1 MKPSDTT
8 RKIADAAVGAAVGAA
23 IAGPAGA
30 VAGGLIGSQVAAHS
44 GHASEAGQSTAAS
57 PQTAGDPMACTQV
70 QRILVPVDF
79 SPHSL
84 NALRVARQWAGRFG
98 SEILLLH
105 VLEPI
110 LTYASFAVEPVAPV
124 APLLPSEGIREQTRV
139 ELEKLAKQEDAGA
152 PRVSVHLREGAA
164 FDQIVSAARE
174 LNADLIVIATHGR
187 TGLAHVLLGSTA
199 ERVVRYAQCP
209 VLTLRCTQ

>member
-44 GHASEAGQSTAAS
+44 GHAAEAAQTQAAS
-57 PQTAGDPMACTQV
+57 PHVAGEPLAHAQV

-79 SPHSL
+79 SAHSL
-84 NALRVARQWAGRFG
+84 NAMQFARDWARRFG

-110 LTYASFAVEPVAPV
+110 LNYASFGLEPI
-124 APLLPSEGIREQTRV
+124 APLLPPEGLREQART
-139 ELEKLAKQEDAGA
+139 ELDKLAKPDGA
-152 PRVSVHLREGAA
+152 DSPRVSVHVREGAA
-164 FDQIVSAARE
+164 FDQIVNAARD

-187 TGLAHVLLGSTA
+187 TGLSHVVLGSTA

-209 VLTLRCTQ
+209 VLTLRCTP

>member
-44 GHASEAGQSTAAS
+44 GHAAEALRNAADT
-57 PQTAGDPMACTQV
+57 PQTAGDPTAHAQI

-79 SPHSL
+79 SAHSL
-84 NALRVARQWAGRFG
+84 NALRFARQWAARFG

-105 VLEPI
+105 VVEPM
-110 LTYASFAVEPVAPV
+110 LNYATFSVEPVAPLV
-124 APLLPSEGIREQTRV
+124 PAEGFLAQARA
-139 ELEKLAKQEDAGA
+139 ELDQLAKPEGA
-152 PRVSVHLREGAA
+152 DSLKVSVHLREGSA
-164 FDQIVSAARE
+164 FDQVVRAAQE
-174 LNADLIVIATHGR
+174 LKADLIVIATHGR
-187 TGLAHVLLGSTA
+187 TGLAHVVLGSTA

-209 VLTLRCTQ
+209 VLTLRCAP